1 MLSDELKARVS
12 AMAEKYRQ
20 QELDFLEMLGRID
33 SRKIQ
38 QSKPRIRVS
47 ATSYWWSIADTS
59 ETGIARGQ

>member
-1 MLSDELKARVS
+1 MLSAELRERVS

-33 SRKIQ
+33 SRKTQ

-47 ATSYWWSIADTS
+47 ATSYRWSIADTS